1 MSQDRN
7 GLIQLASSKQQ
18 QQRLTKVTTLDDQTV
33 ASYTYDENGLRLTKT
48 IGDTTHEYF
57 YNDEVLEMEVVKV
70 KDVVTEYRSYEWN
83 GNPVMNVDPNGEK
96 SWKIVRKYVLANTI
110 TTIIGLGVGF
120 HGIYT
125 LARMLKTYTKAK
137 VVQLK
142 LVTYIT
148 KMGIYRNLAVTIAS
162 TLVNS
167 IINIAGS
174 SIGGVAV
181 WVLSRYFKT
190 VTKYAKKYVYWG
202 SKVKVEYL
210 DFGKRR

>member
-1 MSQDRN
+1 MLKRSQERN
-7 GLIQLASSKQQ
+7 VLLLARPICIQQAAQADVNGQVSSFVYDTNDQ
-18 QQRLTKVTTLDDQTV
+18 LEEETLPNGTMNT
-33 ASYTYDENGLRLTKT
+33 YKYDEVGNRTASEVNGK
-48 IGDTTHEYF
+48 
-57 YNDEVLEMEVVKV
+57 
-70 KDVVTEYRSYEWN
+70 
-83 GNPVMNVDPNGEK
+83 K
-96 SWKIVRKYVLANTI
+96 SWKIVRKDVLANTI
-110 TTIIGLGVGF
+110 TTIIGLAVGF